1 MRYLRFLISFSLS
14 ASSSTF
20 AQQTSEPQL
29 GPLQRLDGPQVVLPP
44 DQIEERR
51 KNRESLRNS
60 GEVQMLDDPRRTN
73 EALPMVQ
80 DSNGRGTGFKELDKA
95 GYGVFADASI
105 NPAVLDESYLSP
117 DSRSYVDS
125 AGSEI
130 LQLHTDTKY
139 GTVLIEEFIDTVSY
153 GGAEPNTLI
162 DGKPANIVH
171 IEYSDGWATAVYVQ
185 HGTSFFVVESDR
197 RISDGSIPDYLEMVE
212 KLVLSAQGK
221 RTASVE

>member
-1 MRYLRFLISFSLS
+1 L
-14 ASSSTF
+14 
-20 AQQTSEPQL
+20 
-29 GPLQRLDGPQVVLPP
+29 
-44 DQIEERR
+44 
-51 KNRESLRNS
+51 
-60 GEVQMLDDPRRTN
+60 
-73 EALPMVQ
+73 VQ
-80 DSNGRGTGFKELDKA
+80 DSDSRGAGFKELDKA
-95 GYGVFADASI
+95 GYEVFADASF
-105 NPAVLDESYLSP
+105 NPAVLDESYLST

-125 AGSEI
+125 TGSEI